1 MPVLVVSVLQTL
13 KYFKR
18 TLKLLRRKIFHPV
31 LDIQRKFI
39 FLYSDLSTMDTAK
52 KLRIKENT
60 EIVALHAPAEYKS
73 SLGKLPAGVRI
84 KTSVSGN
91 HNHIHIFIK
100 NTKELEKYLVKTV
113 AALNP
118 EGLLWI
124 FYPKAGSGIPTDLT
138 RDKGWDA
145 LHKVNMQWLSLVSFN
160 DNWTGFLMKN
170 APPKTENKTSEAYH
184 ENAAKYTDAK
194 TKTVIVPGDLKKAF
208 GKNKKALA
216 FYESLS
222 YTNRK
227 EYVMWIVSAK
237 REETRKERVEKT
249 ILKLNSG
256 KLNPAAK

>member
-1 MPVLVVSVLQTL
+1 MMSNAQDFLFDNLDL
-13 KYFKR
+13 K
-18 TLKLLRRKIFHPV
+18 P
-31 LDIQRKFI
+31 KFN
-39 FLYSDLSTMDTAK
+39 FLYQYRIFMDTAK

-60 EIVALHAPAEYKS
+60 EIVALNAPAEYKT
-73 SLGKLPAGVRI
+73 SLGKLPQGVKI
-84 KTSVSGN
+84 KTSVKGK
-91 HNHIHIFIK
+91 HDHIHLFIK

-145 LHKVNMQWLSLVSFN
+145 LHKVNMQWLSLISFN

-184 ENAAKYTDAK
+184 DNVAKYTDAK
-194 TKTVIVPGDLKKAF
+194 TKTVIVPEDLKRAF
-208 GKNKKALA
+208 SKNKKALA

-227 EYVMWIVSAK
+227 EYVIWIVSAK
-237 REETRKERVEKT
+237 REETRKDRVEKA
-249 ILKLNSG
+249 IGKLNSG